1 MKPLGAKLSAPVRTT
16 VWLPERLLS
25 NLQSSMSEAGYG
37 QKSRSRWIGEA
48 IEMLLDAEGYIEIVH
63 ENFLDG
69 RGKVV
74 HIPLNLPGVYVSSL
88 KKVEQGCYEACG
100 TSDISR
106 SQIIRAAIT
115 FRLFRDSGGAIA

>member
-25 NLQSSMSEAGYG
+25 SVQTNMKEGGYG
-37 QKSRSRWIGEA
+37 QKSRSKWIGEA

-88 KKVEQGCYEACG
+88 KKVEQGCFDACG
-100 TSDISR
+100 TDEISR

-115 FRLFRDSGGAIA
+115 FRLFKDSGGAIA